1 MTCSQCALLLFVQ
14 VMSTVLFVL
23 KLLSISVDDIS
34 QALLSVRW
42 REGGGGGTTRRSA
55 VSAGDTA
62 AENGGKVVFNRGW
75 EEGREGK
82 TGSYT
87 ALDSIQDRLVRLE
100 QGMGTMQA
108 GINALLDAGKADKF
122 ALLPTQPVC
131 LFFCRLCAASCGAT
145 GRWSRHAHSVSF

>member
-55 VSAGDTA
+55 ASVGDTA
-62 AENGGKVVFNRGW
+62 AENRGRVVVNRDLP
-75 EEGREGK
+75 
-82 TGSYT
+82 GSYT
-87 ALDSIQDRLVRLE
+87 ALDSIQDRLARLE

-131 LFFCRLCAASCGAT
+131 LFFCLLCAASCRAT
-145 GRWSRHAHSVSF
+145 GRWSRHAQN